1 MYGVHVYISAYI
13 YRSRGESPSFL
24 LTPAWAYGCWLSQ
37 SRSYQTLAPHLESF
51 RALFHLMVA
60 TEWGKLGG
68 SPNLLS
74 FGSKKTEGEGGE
86 VTPLWS
92 HSTHVA
98 KPDGEATPQPCSS
111 SHSPH
116 RILLGTLDY
125 LKEIHSG
132 YRFCVKV
139 LNGILPF
146 LWACN
151 SDMQR
156 CVYKNV
162 HCVIICRRE
171 KPMKITKMSTNR
183 ESDKVWYIYIAV

>member
-1 MYGVHVYISAYI
+1 MVCMFTYLHTSTEA
-13 YRSRGESPSFL
+13 GESPSFL

-37 SRSYQTLAPHLESF
+37 SRSYQTQAPHLESF
-51 RALFHLMVA
+51 RALFHLMVT
-60 TEWGKLGG
+60 TEWGKLGAVLIC
-68 SPNLLS
+68 SPSEVKRLKVREVKWLPCAPTAHTWPSPMERPLLS
-74 FGSKKTEGEGGE
+74 
-86 VTPLWS
+86 L
-92 HSTHVA
+92 
-98 KPDGEATPQPCSS
+98 CSS

-139 LNGILPF
+139 LSGILPF

-162 HCVIICRRE
+162 HCVIICRR
-171 KPMKITKMSTNR
+171 KRTWK
-183 ESDKVWYIYIAV
+183 